1 MTLSITGR
9 TALIT
14 GAGSGIGAAIADAL
28 AGEGCRLVLLDRRP
42 EALAAVAA
50 RLREAGGEC
59 IDLAGD
65 VREYAD
71 MERAVAAATAR
82 YGDLE
87 ILVACAGIAEAGRI
101 VDADPALYRDV
112 VLTNAVGVMNG
123 IRAALPHMLARAA
136 GHIVVI
142 ASVSGRVTYTGESAY
157 VASKHAVVAFADCLR
172 QEVAPSGI
180 RVSLIEPGV
189 VETPLIHVYPDAL
202 DMIPGVVPLEPV
214 DVARAVL
221 FVLLQPPN
229 VSVAEVVLRPVG
241 QVL

>member
-1 MTLSITGR
+1 MTLSVTDR
-9 TALIT
+9 SALIT
-14 GAGSGIGAAIADAL
+14 GAGSGIGAAIAAVL

-42 EALAAVAA
+42 EALAGVAA
-50 RLREAGGEC
+50 SIRETDGEC
-59 IDLAGD
+59 VELAGD
-65 VREYAD
+65 VREYVD
-71 MERAVAAATAR
+71 MERAVAAAIEY
-82 YGDLE
+82 YGGLD

-101 VDADPALYRDV
+101 ADADPALYRDV

-123 IRAALPHMLARAA
+123 IRAALPHMLARET

-142 ASVSGRVTYTGESAY
+142 ASVSGRVTYIGESAY

-172 QEVAPSGI
+172 QEVAASGI
-180 RVSLIEPGV
+180 RVSLIEPGL

-202 DMIPGVVPLEPV
+202 DVTPGVVPLEPV

-221 FVLLQPPN
+221 FVLQQPPN
-229 VSVAEVVLRPVG
+229 VNVAEVVLRPTG